1 MPALTCDAYVL
12 VRHPLT
18 ESSWIVSF
26 FTRDSG
32 VVRAVA
38 KGAKRVKSPFRGAL
52 ETMNRVRAELVVKE
66 GRGLGTVRSV
76 DVLESALDLF
86 GNWPKAS
93 VLMAMAEVLERGLP
107 EHGEEEETYRL
118 TGAALEGLRAGA
130 PPPLAWVYFQTWFL
144 RLHGVFPRT
153 EHCAGCD
160 RDPHPLHFD
169 WAAGDW
175 LCPAC
180 RERQGTGG
188 VSLGRGGETLLA
200 AMMARSLKDL
210 AGESFPPGDVKALAA
225 LVSRALA
232 EYLGGPLASAPSDL
246 V

>member
-1 MPALTCDAYVL
+1 MPAMTCDAYVL

-18 ESSWIVSF
+18 ESSWIVSL
-26 FTRDSG
+26 FTRESG

-52 ETMNRVRAELVVKE
+52 ETMNRVRAEVVVKE
-66 GRGLGTVRSV
+66 GRGLGAVRSV

-107 EHGEEEETYRL
+107 EHSEEEETYRL

-130 PPPLAWVYFQTWFL
+130 APSLAWVYFQTWFL
-144 RLHGVFPRT
+144 RLHGMFPRP
-153 EHCAGCD
+153 EHCAGCG

-169 WAAGDW
+169 WSAGDW
-175 LCPAC
+175 LCPDC
-180 RERQGTGG
+180 RETMGTGG
-188 VSLGRGGETLLA
+188 VSLGPGGEALLR

-225 LVSRALA
+225 LASRALA
-232 EYLGGPLASAPSDL
+232 EYLGGPLASAPTI
-246 V
+246 